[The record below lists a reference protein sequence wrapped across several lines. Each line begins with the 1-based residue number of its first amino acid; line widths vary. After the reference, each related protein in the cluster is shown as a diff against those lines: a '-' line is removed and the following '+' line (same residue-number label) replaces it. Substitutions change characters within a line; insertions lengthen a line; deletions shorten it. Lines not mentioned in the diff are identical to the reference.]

1 MDALSSIPLFGSLA
15 NAAMIIAGAAVGLLL
30 RKKIPAKIMELPVQ
44 GMALF
49 VMTLGI
55 GMAIKT
61 EQPLVV
67 IGSIALGSLT
77 GELLDIEGA
86 FERASM
92 GLEKRIGAG
101 AAGFTTGF
109 ITTSLI
115 YCTGSMAVLGSFEEG
130 LGGYPSLLL
139 AKGLIDGLTSVA
151 MAASLGFGVIF
162 SAVPVFLY
170 QGALTL
176 AAQWIQPFMTDAA
189 ITEMSAT
196 GGLMLMAIGIN
207 LLGVMK
213 IRAMN
218 MLPGLVAAVIL
229 AKLFL

>member
-1 MDALSSIPLFGSLA
+1 MEFFTHLPLFGSLA
-15 NAAMIIAGAAVGLLL
+15 NAAMIIVGALAGLLL
-30 RKKIPAKIMELPVQ
+30 RSRLPKKMMELPVQ

-49 VMTLGI
+49 VISLGLS
-55 GMAIKT
+55 MAIKT
-61 EQPLVV
+61 QQPLIV
-67 IGSIALGSLT
+67 IASIAGGSLA
-77 GELLDIEGA
+77 GELLDLEGLL
-86 FERASM
+86 ERGSKALETKIGSAAS
-92 GLEKRIGAG
+92 
-101 AAGFTTGF
+101 GFSAGF

-130 LGGYPSLLL
+130 LGGYPSLLI

-162 SAVPVFLY
+162 SAIPVFLY
-170 QGALTL
+170 QGTLTL
-176 AAQWIQPFMTDAA
+176 AAHWIQPFMSASA

-196 GGLMLMAIGIN
+196 GGLMLAAIGIN

-218 MLPGLVAAVIL
+218 MLPGLAAAVAL
-229 AKLFL
+229 AQFFG